1 MAHVQTSLVAKNGLS
16 LSHRNASFS
25 FRYVSDV
32 HIYMYVCII
41 LTQCVCVCLCRKSH
55 VLSGNG
61 HQPLTGHVGQRKF
74 DHQSRRVETYAVK
87 EEPPMPAGFVREEP
101 LRIER
106 VSFGSIL
113 TPVGLGLLIYGFGAF
128 FQMLPGGDVSSLLLI
143 YGFPISLLGFALS
156 YAQLRPVPC
165 FSQPRAVALRE
176 TQATD
181 IQNQLRD
188 DVTRFRYGDEQHLDE
203 ALSRIFRFGQ
213 AGGLPRRFCPI
224 LVAVREEVRDG
235 DRYTLVLDFETKE
248 GMEDEEWVS
257 RREKI
262 ETFFGPGITVELL
275 SKEGGQE
282 VALVCDG
289 SGSGRG
295 GGEKKDVLPPLM
307 PGMKP
312 RQQ

>member
-1 MAHVQTSLVAKNGLS
+1 MCRLIINDWGWHHCPGALSCVADTCFTYLPLSLSCSVVQHHGNGLVRSKRDSLVAK
-16 LSHRNASFS
+16 AS
-25 FRYVSDV
+25 
-32 HIYMYVCII
+32 
-41 LTQCVCVCLCRKSH
+41 
-55 VLSGNG
+55 
-61 HQPLTGHVGQRKF
+61 
-74 DHQSRRVETYAVK
+74 K
-87 EEPPMPAGFVREEP
+87 EELPTPAGFVREEP

-106 VSFGSIL
+106 ISFGSIL
-113 TPVGLGLLIYGFGAF
+113 TPIGLGLLVYGFGAF

-156 YAQLRPVPC
+156 YAQLKPVPC
-165 FSQPRAVALRE
+165 FSQPDALKIRDS
-176 TQATD
+176 QATD

-224 LVAVREEVRDG
+224 LVAVREEVRG
-235 DRYTLVLDFETKE
+235 GNYTLVLDFDTKE
-248 GMEDEEWVS
+248 GMEEEEWTS
-257 RREKI
+257 RQEKI
-262 ETFFGPGITVELL
+262 QSFFGPGITVELK
-275 SKEGGQE
+275 SRAQGQE

-289 SGSGRG
+289 SGAGRG
-295 GGEKKDVLPPLM
+295 GDEKKDVLPPLM